1 MKLRFLSIVLF
12 VFGFTL
18 CLQAGDKY
26 YVKMADSEMK
36 RNPESWMLD
45 FSSAPKWNYCHGLML
60 QAILQTWE
68 KTHDQ
73 RYFDYAYSYADLMIS
88 EDGQIK
94 TYKLAEYNICLLYT
108 SDAADE

>member
-45 FSSAPKWNYCHGLML
+45 FFFCSKV
-60 QAILQTWE
+60 E
-68 KTHDQ
+68 
-73 RYFDYAYSYADLMIS
+73 
-88 EDGQIK
+88 
-94 TYKLAEYNICLLYT
+94 LLSWTDVAGNT
-108 SDAADE
+108 SDMGENSRSTLLRLCL